1 MGYESHRYMIQKG
14 FLIFIFTG
22 MAVLAA
28 GAPGP
33 SLRGKVSVIIEGVRE
48 RSGEIGV
55 LLFDRAEGFP
65 DDSRVCVQHRV
76 VPAKTGRIILD
87 FEGLPFGTYAV
98 AVIHD
103 VNGNRKVDTNLL
115 GIPKE
120 GYGFSNNARSLF
132 RAPRFHDAAFAHDK
146 PAALVRIDM
155 IY

>member
-1 MGYESHRYMIQKG
+1 MHMKQKG
-14 FLIFIFTG
+14 LLLFFFTG
-22 MAVLAA
+22 VSLLAFA
-28 GAPGP
+28 APDP
-33 SLRGKVSVIIEGVRE
+33 LLRGRVSVVIEGIRE

-65 DDSRVCVQHRV
+65 DDSQGSIRHRV
-76 VPAKTGRIILD
+76 IPAKAGRVVLD

-103 VNGNRKVDTNLL
+103 FNGNRKVDTNLL

-132 RAPRFHDAAFAHDK
+132 RAPHFHEAAFAHEGPSK
-146 PAALVRIDM
+146 VIRIDM
-155 IY
+155 VY